1 MKILFLIAELQA
13 GGAERA
19 ICNLASYLSRHGFD
33 SEIQYAFQKNVFY
46 TPAPEVKLTYNPLLR
61 FLRPAALLYILYWK
75 LFPQKKPDIIISFL
89 WDMNYFSAVLAGF
102 TDIPVIISERND
114 PKQDQEALILFKR
127 FHNFVPSVSKVVALS
142 EGAGMQI
149 QKMFDLPPDKICV
162 IHNPINNV
170 ISSDA
175 TLHKELPDHFML
187 AVGRFYPQ
195 KGYPRML
202 RIFSAVHH
210 CFPQEKL
217 IICGDG
223 PMREEIEKQIQELK
237 LEDSVILAGICK
249 NIDIYYRNADAML
262 FTSLFE
268 GQPNVV
274 LEAQSCGCPVIAFD
288 CDYGPSYLIQNGKTG
303 LVIPDGDETAM
314 AEAVIKYLKYPEM
327 KKLFR
332 ENMPEHLKLF
342 APEKIYQQWID
353 LIQKVTGNE
362 KTELLRSI

>member
-1 MKILFLIAELQA
+1 MKILFLIAGLQS

-33 SEIQYAFQKNVFY
+33 AEIQYVFHKEVFY
-46 TPAPEVKLTYNPLLR
+46 SPAPEVKLTYKPLLK
-61 FLRPAALLYILYWK
+61 FLRPAALFLALYWK
-75 LFPQKKPDIIISFL
+75 LFPRKKPDVIISFL
-89 WDMNYFSAVLAGF
+89 WTMNYFSAALAKF
-102 TDIPVIISERND
+102 TDIPVIISERNN
-114 PKQDQEALILFKR
+114 PKLNPGPPILFKR
-127 FHNFVPSVSKVVALS
+127 FYKYVSSVSKIVTLS
-142 EGAGMQI
+142 EGAAAQI
-149 QKMFDLPPDKICV
+149 QKMFNLSPDKICI

-170 ISSDA
+170 TSSDG
-175 TLHKELPDHFML
+175 TFHKKLPDHFML

-202 RIFSAVHH
+202 RIFAAVRR

-217 IICGDG
+217 VICGDG
-223 PMREEIEKQIQELK
+223 PMRSEIEKQIMELE

-249 NIDIYYRNADAML
+249 NIDVYYRNADAML

-274 LEAQSCGCPVIAFD
+274 LEAQTCGCPVIAFD

-303 LVIPDGDETAM
+303 LVIPDGDEAAM
-314 AEAVIKYLKYPEM
+314 TDAVINYLKHPEM
-327 KKLFR
+327 RDMFQK
-332 ENMPEHLKLF
+332 NMPEHLKQF

-353 LIQKVTGNE
+353 LIKEVTE
-362 KTELLRSI
+362 YDKII